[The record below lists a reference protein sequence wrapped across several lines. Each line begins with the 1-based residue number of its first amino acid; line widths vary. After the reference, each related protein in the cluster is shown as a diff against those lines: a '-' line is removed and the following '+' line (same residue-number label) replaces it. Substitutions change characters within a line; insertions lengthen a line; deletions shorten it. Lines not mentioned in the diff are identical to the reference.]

1 MPRDEWSEDSVA
13 RILVNPLYCLV
24 EPAIVSEDQWIK
36 ANAKMIREM
45 GEEAYL
51 ATLLNVLRGVR
62 EFVGD
67 RP

>member
-1 MPRDEWSEDSVA
+1 MPQDEWSEDSVA
-13 RILVNPLYCLV
+13 RIVMNTEYCLL
-24 EPAIVSEDQWIK
+24 EPPVVSEDDWIK

-45 GEEAYL
+45 GEESYL

-67 RP
+67 RT